1 MIVRIFED
9 SQEVEGNPNEIVE
22 YFMNLEKERDK
33 YEVEQKL
40 YIIEALKQNFEK
52 EKKNGRKR
60 NTKENW
66 IFKTTHTENQKRKRQ
81 KTADKIYAQTDERN

>member
-60 NTKENW
+60 NTKEN
-66 IFKTTHTENQKRKRQ
+66 
-81 KTADKIYAQTDERN
+81 